1 MLIIILN
8 PWFYLFVSLFHYFI
22 FIFVHVL
29 DAPTVNITGGATIQ
43 GVLSAPLTLSCDVRG
58 QPLPSISWVFPDGR
72 DTSTVNPGKVQFNSE
87 TGTLTIGA
95 FETDDAGSY
104 TCRASNVFGTGTEV
118 TVVTIVGEFSSES
131 AQ

>member
-1 MLIIILN
+1 MV
-8 PWFYLFVSLFHYFI
+8 LFVCFTILFL
-22 FIFVHVL
+22 FVHIL

-43 GVLSAPLTLSCDVRG
+43 GVLGAPLSLSCDVRG

-72 DTSTVNPGKVQFNSE
+72 DTSTVNPGKVQFDRE

-95 FETDDAGSY
+95 FESDDAGSY
-104 TCRASNVFGTGTEV
+104 TCRASNEFGTGTEV
-118 TVVTIVGEFSSES
+118 TVVTIVGEFGSES